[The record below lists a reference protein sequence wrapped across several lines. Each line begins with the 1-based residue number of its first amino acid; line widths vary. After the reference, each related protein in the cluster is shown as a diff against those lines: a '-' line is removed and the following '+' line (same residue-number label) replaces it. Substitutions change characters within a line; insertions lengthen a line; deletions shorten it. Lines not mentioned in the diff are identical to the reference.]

1 MIAMNDPR
9 PRPFRPTARQTN
21 WLLVVGFLSLGY
33 ALYIRYLA
41 IELSTVG
48 LACDAG
54 LPTWLCATRR
64 LVTVL
69 FNNSVFGLAALVA
82 AILNF
87 VRPSIVLFAFA
98 IAAAGFGI
106 VLYNVMLA
114 SLAVALLILSFARPV
129 PETE

>member
-1 MIAMNDPR
+1 MIDPR
-9 PRPFRPTARQTN
+9 PRPFSPTARQIN

-54 LPTWLCATRR
+54 LPTWLCAIRR

-69 FNNSVFGLAALVA
+69 FNNSVFGLAALA
-82 AILNF
+82 AAVLNF
-87 VRPSIVLFAFA
+87 VRPSIVLFAFTL
-98 IAAAGFGI
+98 AAAGFGI
-106 VLYNVMLA
+106 VLYNVILS
-114 SLAVALLILSFARPV
+114 SLAIALLILSLARPV